1 MTKGTNV
8 CFPQWAQVS
17 SISDVSESALP
28 FTLQNLWLRPRSSR
42 RRRRRRQGGSEAASN
57 GCDHYEQ
64 YAFASYDVGLCD
76 TSIYAMK
83 SYTLNVLLPL

>member
-1 MTKGTNV
+1 
-8 CFPQWAQVS
+8 
-17 SISDVSESALP
+17 
-28 FTLQNLWLRPRSSR
+28 LQNLWLRPRSSR

-76 TSIYAMK
+76 TIIYAMK
-83 SYTLNVLLPL
+83 SYTRSMYYYHYDTPLPLLYPYYYRYYY